1 MGLPTVRLSD
11 VSVRIGSG
19 ITPRGGSSVYKS
31 SGRPFVRSQNV
42 GWGGLRLNDV
52 AYIDDTTH
60 MAFPATEIRA
70 GDVLLNITGA
80 SIGRSAVATDELDG
94 GNVNQHVCEIRLNAK
109 VMDSRYVNAVLNSR
123 IGQDQVAA
131 FQAGGNRQGLN
142 FQQVGSIR
150 VPALDLAQQREIG
163 RARQDVDA
171 MISKLERLIA
181 KSQAIKQGM
190 MQHLLTGKTRLP
202 GFTEPWSDFRLG
214 DHVTYVKTV
223 ALSRAQ
229 LDEASPVRYLHYG
242 DIHTRG
248 GVTLDA
254 AHEPMPRADARLI
267 RNAGRLQPGD
277 LVFADASEDPAG
289 VGKSLEITAVPPEG
303 AVPGL
308 HTIAA
313 RFDKAVLADGL
324 KAYLQF
330 IPAFREDLLRLAAGT
345 KVLATTRSY
354 ISSITLSLPDVAEQR
369 AIAQL
374 LADTDAELT
383 ALRARL
389 DKAEHV
395 KVGMMQELLN
405 GRTRL
410 PVKDAAS

>member
-1 MGLPTVRLSD
+1 MALPEAVDFLDGQRRPVKVGDRAKMRGHIPYYGASGVVDYVNRYLFDEDLILLGEDGENILSRA
-11 VSVRIGSG
+11 V
-19 ITPRGGSSVYKS
+19 P
-31 SGRPFVRSQNV
+31 
-42 GWGGLRLNDV
+42 L
-52 AYIDDTTH
+52 
-60 MAFPATEIRA
+60 AFK
-70 GDVLLNITGA
+70 ITG
-80 SIGRSAVATDELDG
+80 RSWVNNHAHVLRPRAAFDLDFLTALLESLDYSG
-94 GNVNQHVCEIRLNAK
+94 
-109 VMDSRYVNAVLNSR
+109 LNS
-123 IGQDQVAA
+123 GTAQPK
-131 FQAGGNRQGLN
+131 LN
-142 FQQVGSIR
+142 KQSCSTIR
-150 VPALDLAQQREIG
+150 VAKPLLVEQRAIAAALRDSDRLIY
-163 RARQDVDA
+163 
-171 MISKLERLIA
+171 KLKRLIA
-181 KSQAIKQGM
+181 KKQAIKQGM
-190 MQHLLTGKTRLP
+190 MQQLLTAKRRLP
-202 GFTEPWSDFRLG
+202 GFNEPWSDFRLG

-229 LDEASPVRYLHYG
+229 LDGTSPVRYLHYG
-242 DIHTRG
+242 DIHTRL

-254 AHEPMPRADARLI
+254 AHEPMPRVDAMLI

-289 VGKSLEITAVPPEG
+289 VGRSLEITAVPPEG

-330 IPAFREDLLRLAAGT
+330 IPTFREGLLRLAAGT

-374 LADTDAELT
+374 LADADAELT
-383 ALRARL
+383 AFRARL
-389 DKAEHV
+389 DKAENV
-395 KVGMMQELLN
+395 KVGMMQELLT

-410 PVKDAAS
+410 PVKEVTS